1 MKIWKYTLQMHDLQT
16 LTIPVGAKLL
26 SLQMQEGQPQ
36 LWALVN
42 EAAPCEP
49 RRITVYGT
57 GQPIYND
64 PGVFIGT
71 FQYGEYVFHVF
82 EAEK

>member
-1 MKIWKYTLQMHDLQT
+1 MRIWKYTLQMQDLQT

-26 SLQMQEGQPQ
+26 SLQMQEGKPQ
-36 LWALVN
+36 LWALVD
-42 EAAPCEP
+42 EASPCEP

-57 GQPIYND
+57 GQPIHND

-82 EAEK
+82 EVEK